1 MACRGTP
8 SRPDGRDAGV
18 ACCHAGVGRSAG
30 PHGTT
35 PERTGRSAG
44 PHGTRLSELAEAQ
57 GRTEQRLSELAE
69 AQGRTEQRLSE
80 LAEAQ
85 GRTEQRLSE
94 LAEAQGRTEQRLS
107 ELAEAQ
113 GRTAQRVNELAEV
126 VGRLETTLGIVA
138 DRQNQ
143 MRGDWLA
150 QRYSDRAASY
160 FGRQLRR
167 LRVVLPGR
175 ALDQATEDL
184 LEANLSDKELEEVFW
199 LDVLAHGRLRH
210 ATDSQADVWL
220 AVEVSGV
227 IDRGDVERADRRA
240 ALLRKAGLRV
250 LPVVAGEGVT
260 QGATALLQDVPV
272 VLVLDGRSE
281 GWERALSRF

>member
-1 MACRGTP
+1 MTVDDLQELTLLLARHPEWRAEVRRLVLTDELLESPGTI
-8 SRPDGRDAGV
+8 R
-18 ACCHAGVGRSAG
+18 
-30 PHGTT
+30 
-35 PERTGRSAG
+35 
-44 PHGTRLSELAEAQ
+44 ELAEAQ
-57 GRTEQRLSELAE
+57 GRTKQHRGILEQRMIELAE
-69 AQGRTEQRLSE
+69 AQIRTEQRLDTLEQRMIE
-80 LAEAQ
+80 LADAQ
-85 GRTEQRLSE
+85 V
-94 LAEAQGRTEQRLS
+94 
-107 ELAEAQ
+107 
-113 GRTAQRVNELAEV
+113 RTALRVNELVEAQSRTALRLNELVEV
-126 VGRLETTLGIVA
+126 VARLEATLGIVA

-175 ALDQATEDL
+175 AIDQATEDL

-199 LDVLAHGRLRH
+199 LGVLAHGRLRH
-210 ATDSQADVWL
+210 APDSSADVWL

-240 ALLRKAGLRV
+240 ALLRKAGLCA

>member
-1 MACRGTP
+1 MRRLVLTDEILELPALTR
-8 SRPDGRDAGV
+8 DLAEAYGRA
-18 ACCHAGVGRSAG
+18 
-30 PHGTT
+30 
-35 PERTGRSAG
+35 EQ
-44 PHGTRLSELAEAQ
+44 RLGILEQRMIELAEAQ
-57 GRTEQRLSELAE
+57 ARTAERLGVLEQRMIELAE
-69 AQGRTEQRLSE
+69 AQARTERRVNDLV
-80 LAEAQ
+80 EAQ
-85 GRTEQRLSE
+85 ARTERRVNDLV
-94 LAEAQGRTEQRLS
+94 EAQTRTE
-107 ELAEAQ
+107 
-113 GRTAQRVNELAEV
+113 GRVNDLVEV
-126 VGRLETTLGIVA
+126 VARLETTLGIVA

-175 ALDQATEDL
+175 AIDRATEDR
-184 LEANLSDKELEEVFW
+184 LEAQLTGDELNEIFW

-210 ATDSQADVWL
+210 AADAEPDVWL

-227 IDRGDVERADRRA
+227 IDRGDVERAERRA
-240 ALLRKAGLRV
+240 ALLRKAGLRA

-260 QGATALLQDVPV
+260 QGATALLRDTPV

-281 GWERALSRF
+281 GWERALSHYS